1 MIEGAPLIYS
11 DHAQA
16 RMVDRGIF
24 KKQVR
29 RTLRRPDACRSQ
41 GQNRIAEYETSKGVV
56 IRVVY
61 RSTPKVPESLLHVIT
76 VVRLGK
82 LRCAFQNEPIKTIY
96 DRTFDTA
103 YVALLSGRIAET
115 IEVGDGIYYDLDNYG
130 EIVGAEVFNF
140 SRYGT
145 GDSSSLDILERLPSP
160 TY

>member
-1 MIEGAPLIYS
+1 MIEDAPLIYS

-29 RTLRRPDACRSQ
+29 RTLRRPDACRFQ
-41 GQNRIAEYETSKGVV
+41 GQNRIAEYVTSKGVV
-56 IRVVY
+56 VRVVY
-61 RSTPKVPESLLHVIT
+61 CSTPEVPGSPLYVIT

-82 LRCAFQNEPIKTIY
+82 LRCAFQNAPIKTVY
-96 DRTFDTA
+96 DRTFDVA

-115 IEVGDGIYYDLDNYG
+115 VEVGNGIYYDLDNYG

-145 GDSSSLDILERLPSP
+145 GDGSTLNILERLPSP